1 MVRNPVGVTKFT
13 EPMSRRSLFFYVLAL
28 ALLASVYFGT
38 AKLGL
43 SFSPISGFATVVW
56 PPTGIAL
63 ATLWLFGLRLWPGI
77 FIGAFL
83 INFSTGATLPVALG
97 LATGNTLEAVV
108 GVYLL
113 KRFGF
118 QGRLSRMRDVALLIG

>member
-1 MVRNPVGVTKFT
+1 
-13 EPMSRRSLFFYVLAL
+13 
-28 ALLASVYFGT
+28 
-38 AKLGL
+38 
-43 SFSPISGFATVVW
+43 
-56 PPTGIAL
+56 
-63 ATLWLFGLRLWPGI
+63 LWLFGLRLWPGI

-118 QGRLSRMRDVALLIG
+118 QGRLSRMRDVALLIGCAALLSTLVSATIVHPACC